1 IEFNNSCFINHTTES
16 ANITTVNGQPFY
28 ATQSVFEGGL
38 ATINSTGSTLPEI
51 STFTDQTSLLA
62 LFGLI
67 LTIILLLKNVKGAIL
82 IGIIAVSTV
91 YVILN
96 QAALATVNFD

>member
-1 IEFNNSCFINHTTES
+1 MLVSSTLQLKQK
-16 ANITTVNGQPFY
+16 NITAVNGQPFD

-51 STFTDQTSLLA
+51 STFYRPN
-62 LFGLI
+62 F
-67 LTIILLLKNVKGAIL
+67 IISIIWPNPNHHFIIENVKGAIL
-82 IGIIAVSTV
+82 IGIIAVSTI

-96 QAALATVNFD
+96 PAALATVNP